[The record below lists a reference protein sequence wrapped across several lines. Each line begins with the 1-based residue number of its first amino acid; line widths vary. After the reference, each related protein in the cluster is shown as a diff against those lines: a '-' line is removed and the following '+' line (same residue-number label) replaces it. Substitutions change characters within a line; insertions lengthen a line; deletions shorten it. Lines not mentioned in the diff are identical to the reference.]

1 MPTVKKKPN
10 VKAKAPSMK
19 SPKSK
24 VNRLLKRL
32 NRRAVGLPGEVGTL
46 AVNPQ
51 LSERQEAN
59 LKKAIERKRKKK
71 IKKAARKARRQERLD
86 KAADFK
92 PSFI

>member
-1 MPTVKKKPN
+1 MKP
-10 VKAKAPSMK
+10 
-19 SPKSK
+19 PKSK

-32 NRRAVGLPGEVGTL
+32 NRRAVGVPGQLGPMAL
-46 AVNPQ
+46 NPK

-86 KAADFK
+86 KAANFK

>member
-1 MPTVKKKPN
+1 MKP
-10 VKAKAPSMK
+10 
-19 SPKSK
+19 PKSK

-46 AVNPQ
+46 SVNPQ

-71 IKKAARKARRQERLD
+71 IKKTARKARRQERLD